1 MLGTDLSLKT
11 GQATD
16 PEYLA
21 RPALDLVVR
30 TVGVVGIVGDGVLVH
45 VGGVQ
50 GFWWTGADPELIQC

>member
-45 VGGVQ
+45 VGGAQ
-50 GFWWTGADPELIQC
+50 GLGGAGADPE